1 MLYFQRSFAALAA
14 VFILLFSA
22 FILPETVSAR
32 AKKCPERIP
41 DSLLTLYLKSDLVVV
56 ASLKNEKFLKTTEE
70 YDYGSYYDVEKIL
83 DVDKTF
89 KGQKSD
95 MAAYKTSEY
104 KPKNSDAS
112 EEVSEENEYSLKVGD
127 KALFF
132 LVKNVESGY
141 YELADYSSAMK
152 RLSDSDLSFYEKRIK
167 ELKSILGK
175 KKDQHTRL
183 AEWLV
188 RLIEEPTTR
197 EEGVRDL
204 LASFTLS
211 DYEMDYVEEVTN
223 VKENSEENAEKN
235 AEQSADKKPV
245 AIDKDF
251 RTANAPEIAAALTD
265 SQKARISNELF
276 ASLRNDLARIDSAG
290 NEEYISSDYDLISLV
305 SRWDKQNFAMNLFAN
320 LQGTDGVNLRKISY
334 LMNAVAYFL
343 EDENLYRISSEYE
356 YAITQDENEK
366 TEYSESD
373 VVITDSENEA
383 AVSEPGT
390 ISEMSLNT
398 EPETSVEIQK
408 SDEVVG
414 TEMPAP
420 IEITETEK
428 EKEKLTYKQY
438 RAKLFENFTTQYGK
452 IISKLIV
459 AK

>member
-1 MLYFQRSFAALAA
+1 MLNFQRSFAASAA
-14 VFILLFSA
+14 IFILLFSA

-41 DSLLTLYLKSDLVVV
+41 DSLLTLYLKSDLVVA
-56 ASLKNEKFLKTTEE
+56 ASLKSNKVLITTDENE
-70 YDYGSYYDVEKIL
+70 YGAYHDVEKIL

-95 MAAYKTSEY
+95 LATYKTSEY
-104 KPKNSDAS
+104 QPKNSDAS
-112 EEVSEENEYSLKVGD
+112 MEVSEEDEYSFKIGD

-132 LVKNVESGY
+132 LVKNAESGY

-152 RLSDSDLSFYEKRIK
+152 RLSNADLSLYEKRLK

-175 KKDQHTRL
+175 NKDQHARL
-183 AEWLV
+183 AEWFV
-188 RLIEEPTTR
+188 RLIEEPATR

-211 DYEMDYVEEVTN
+211 DYEDDYGEMVEDT
-223 VKENSEENAEKN
+223 EENAKEN
-235 AEQSADKKPV
+235 VEQSADKKRA

-265 SQKARISNELF
+265 AQKARISNELF
-276 ASLRNDLARIDSAG
+276 ASLRNDLARIDNAE

-320 LQGTDGVNLRKISY
+320 LQSADGANLRKISY

-343 EDENLYRISSEYE
+343 EDENLYRIASEYE

-383 AVSEPGT
+383 ADSDSDSET
-390 ISEMSLNT
+390 ISETSFNY

-408 SDEVVG
+408 SDEIVG

-428 EKEKLTYKQY
+428 ETEKLTYKQY
-438 RAKLFENFTTQYGK
+438 RVKLFENFSTQYGK
-452 IISKLIV
+452 IISKLV
-459 AK
+459 AAK